1 LLLKLLL
8 LIPKPPRLSRI
19 RTGMEPKVLWRG
31 VTPLYHLLQLS
42 LKTKVQTRRGNTQK
56 I

>member
-8 LIPKPPRLSRI
+8 LTLKPPRLSRI
-19 RTGMEPKVLWRG
+19 RMGMEPKVLWRG
-31 VTPLYHLLQLS
+31 VTPLCHHPQLN
-42 LKTKVQTRRGNTQK
+42 LRTKVQTRRGNTQK